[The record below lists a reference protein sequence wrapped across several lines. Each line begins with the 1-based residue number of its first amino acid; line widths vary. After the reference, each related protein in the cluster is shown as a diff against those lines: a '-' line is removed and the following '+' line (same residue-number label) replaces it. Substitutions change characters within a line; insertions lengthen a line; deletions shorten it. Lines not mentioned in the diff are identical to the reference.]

1 MINIADV
8 NLYYFLPE
16 FLHICGKMI
25 FNNKFK
31 MIIIFLLK
39 QSSWM
44 FYFIEILS
52 ETLSKSCEFLV
63 LELCSVCRKTHG

>member
-39 QSSWM
+39 QSSKGC
-44 FYFIEILS
+44 FIL
-52 ETLSKSCEFLV
+52 LKFCLK
-63 LELCSVCRKTHG
+63 L